1 MTTPQQNKANGTK
14 SDSKALATCTTTTI
28 TTTAHN
34 PITATVTNS
43 THDTD
48 ISKHNNDTNAIT
60 NDINDNDDNTTNDTL
75 NGMDGLV
82 GTDEPF
88 VIVSQEEFSE
98 HASAITHAKFST
110 QGNLIA
116 SCDMDNI
123 VR

>member
-1 MTTPQQNKANGTK
+1 MTTPQQNKANGAK
-14 SDSKALATCTTTTI
+14 GDSKASATCTTTTI

-34 PITATVTNS
+34 STTAS
-43 THDTD
+43 AISSAHDTD
-48 ISKHNNDTNAIT
+48 QSKHDDDSDAVQNGS
-60 NDINDNDDNTTNDTL
+60 NDNDNNTTNDTL
-75 NGMDGLV
+75 NGMDDLA